1 MCSGRL
7 FSVLFKDCGRSSHE
21 RGKNTVGNMLNLNS
35 GCQVWSLPLTMPE
48 FLLVGGQIGD
58 SVVIPAEG
66 GPYPMLVYAGLLEVN
81 KVSVFSAVFA
91 APQRA
96 IRALV

>member
-1 MCSGRL
+1 
-7 FSVLFKDCGRSSHE
+7 
-21 RGKNTVGNMLNLNS
+21 ML
-35 GCQVWSLPLTMPE
+35 G
-48 FLLVGGQIGD
+48 FLLVGGCIGD
-58 SVVIPAEG
+58 SMAIPAKG
-66 GPYPMLVYAGLLEVN
+66 RRALLFYAGLFEVN

>member
-1 MCSGRL
+1 
-7 FSVLFKDCGRSSHE
+7 VLG
-21 RGKNTVGNMLNLNS
+21 
-35 GCQVWSLPLTMPE
+35 
-48 FLLVGGQIGD
+48 FLLVSGQIGD
-58 SVVIPAEG
+58 SAVIPAEG
-66 GPYPMLVYAGLLEVN
+66 GPSPMLVYAGPFEVN

>member
-1 MCSGRL
+1 
-7 FSVLFKDCGRSSHE
+7 
-21 RGKNTVGNMLNLNS
+21 ML
-35 GCQVWSLPLTMPE
+35 G

-58 SVVIPAEG
+58 SVVIPGEG
-66 GPYPMLVYAGLLEVN
+66 GPYPMLVYAGPFEVN

-96 IRALV
+96 IRASV

>member
-1 MCSGRL
+1 MWEEH
-7 FSVLFKDCGRSSHE
+7 CGS
-21 RGKNTVGNMLNLNS
+21 KLNINS
-35 GCQVWSLPLTMPE
+35 GCQVWFLPLTILA
-48 FLLVGGQIGD
+48 FQLVGGQIGD
-58 SVVIPAEG
+58 GMVIPAEG
-66 GPYPMLVYAGLLEVN
+66 GPYPMLVYAGLFEVN